1 MSTMR
6 RKPTHPGRILFSHYL
21 EPLNL
26 SITNLATT
34 LNVSRKAI
42 SAIVNEK
49 KSITPDMAL
58 RLSRAFDTTP
68 DLWANLQ
75 TNYDMWCARNKSDDW
90 KVVPQINMEQAM
102 A

>member
-1 MSTMR
+1 MAKMR
-6 RKPTHPGRILFSHYL
+6 RKPTHPGRILKDHYL

-26 SITNLATT
+26 SITRLAET
-34 LNVSRKAI
+34 LDVSRKAV

-75 TNYDMWCARNKSDDW
+75 KNHDMWCAENKSENW
-90 KVVPQINMEQAM
+90 KAVQKINMEM
-102 A
+102 VMV

>member
-1 MSTMR
+1 MAKMR
-6 RKPTHPGRILFSHYL
+6 RKPTHPGRILKEHYL
-21 EPLNL
+21 DPLNL
-26 SITNLATT
+26 SITKLAGT
-34 LNVSRKAI
+34 LDVSRKAV

-58 RLSRAFDTTP
+58 RLSQAFDTTP

-75 TNYDMWCARNKSDDW
+75 KNYDMWCAENKSTEW
-90 KVVPQINMEQAM
+90 RSVPKINMELSM